1 MMPRPSTMNTPW
13 RITGAKMSSPLTS
26 CIDAEKSS
34 IMAIITS
41 SMYVPQRWV
50 SVRSLWVVVAAA
62 GAAAAWS
69 IAGEA
74 GDSIGQWLFLSALT
88 ASLKRR
94 PRSS

>member
-1 MMPRPSTMNTPW
+1 MNMPW

-62 GAAAAWS
+62 G
-69 IAGEA
+69 
-74 GDSIGQWLFLSALT
+74 
-88 ASLKRR
+88 
-94 PRSS
+94 